1 MLFIKGFLEVGRYV
15 PSLGYRFWTGVGVCV
30 VNFFQNLSIRYKVI
44 GALALIL
51 LVTCGL
57 GFFAIERLS
66 AVNDAAHDIRANWL
80 PSVRLLGQVSTLTE
94 RIKAIQNNLITPNAT
109 ATAAT
114 TYRATLAV
122 REKAWSEYQQTI
134 SSPEERRLA
143 GEIDSDWKAYMA
155 IWARIEELMQKKDF
169 EGALAINSGELLTS
183 LNKLREVMQADL
195 DLNTK
200 GGDAAAQRGADIY
213 ESARYWIGGALALTI
228 ALCMAVAFV
237 LVSGVSAPIGAMTE
251 AMKRLAGHDLKAEI
265 TGIGRKDE
273 IGAMAGAV
281 QVFKDNMIEADRLR
295 AEQEAEQKRQLD
307 RAKKIETS
315 VANFEKSVGQVLGIV
330 TSSATELEATANSMA
345 STAEETSRQSTA
357 VAAASEEATTN
368 VQTVSSATEEL
379 SSSIKEITQ
388 QVGEST
394 RIVGESAKQATETN
408 TRVQRLKESVQK
420 IDTVVALINDIASQT
435 NLLALNATIEA
446 ARAGEAGKG
455 FAVVASEV
463 KALATQTAKATEEIA
478 GQIRSIQEETDLSV
492 QSIEAITQTIEKVNA
507 IATSIAAAVEQQ
519 GSATQEIA
527 RSVSQAAKV
536 TSDVSSNIVNVSEAS
551 KQTGA
556 AASQV
561 LSAAK
566 ELSSNGVTMKTQV
579 EDFLREVRAA

>member
-1 MLFIKGFLEVGRYV
+1 M
-15 PSLGYRFWTGVGVCV
+15 S
-30 VNFFQNLSIRYKVI
+30 FQNLSIRSKVI
-44 GALALIL
+44 VAFGLVL
-51 LVTCGL
+51 LLTGVVSV
-57 GFFAIERLS
+57 FAVNRLS
-66 AVNDAAHDIRANWL
+66 AVNDAAIDIRTNWL
-80 PSVRLLGQVSTLTE
+80 PGVRLLGQVTSFTE
-94 RIKAIQNNLITPNAT
+94 RSKAVENNVLSAPAGSDTSKAET
-109 ATAAT
+109 AMK
-114 TYRATLAV
+114 LALDG
-122 REKAWSEYQQTI
+122 REKAWAAYLPTI
-134 SSPEERRLA
+134 TAGEERKLA
-143 GEIDSDWKAYMA
+143 DEIDQQWKAYLALHDQA
-155 IWARIEELMQKKDF
+155 IALSKKGDRD
-169 EGALAINSGELLTS
+169 GALALSSGPMLDVM
-183 LNKLREVMQADL
+183 NKLRTAMEADL

-200 GGDAAAQRGADIY
+200 GGDAAAQLGADIY
-213 ESARYWIGGALALTI
+213 ESARWWITGVSVLALLMSI
-228 ALCMAVAFV
+228 GVAFLIV
-237 LVSGVSAPIGAMTE
+237 TSVSKPITAITE
-251 AMKRLAGHDLKAEI
+251 AMKRLAAHDLKTTI
-265 TGIGRKDE
+265 VGIGRKDE

-281 QVFKDNMIEADRLR
+281 QVFKDSMIETDRLR

-307 RAKKIETS
+307 RAKKIEVS
-315 VANFEKSVGQVLGIV
+315 VADFEKSVGQVLGVV

-408 TRVQRLKESVQK
+408 IRVQRLKESVQK

-478 GQIRSIQEETDLSV
+478 GQIRGIQEETDLSV
-492 QSIEAITQTIEKVNA
+492 QSIEAITQTIEKVNT

-527 RSVSQAAKV
+527 RSVSQAAKG
-536 TSDVSSNIVNVSEAS
+536 TSEVSSNIVSVSEAS

-561 LSAAK
+561 LSAAR
-566 ELSSNGVTMKTQV
+566 ELSSNGITMKTQV